1 MREERSISLI
11 PSTSLPVCTV
21 RALLA
26 MLLALGVVF
35 PLGAQTTAS
44 IFGTITDQS
53 GAVLP
58 KAQVSATN
66 KLTNDTSTTQTNSEG
81 FYSFPALALGTYMV
95 RAEVPGFRAVIQD
108 GIELTLN
115 RNAKVDLSLSVGAVS
130 ESIRVTAD
138 APLVETTTNEM
149 GAVVDR
155 QRVGQLPLNGRNT
168 LSLVALVP
176 GAQTLQVINEQ
187 GYQNNKVSINGMR
200 PEESNWLLDGGDNTT
215 SLRNYGQDV
224 PNPDAVQEFRVISN
238 NYSAEYGRSVGAIV
252 NVVTKSGTNEYHGSV
267 FEFLRNRALNSR
279 NFFEPDTTPLV
290 QNQFGA
296 TLGGPVIK
304 DRVFFFGSYQ
314 GFRRAT
320 QAFNNGAVVPTA
332 AERSGNFSAS
342 VDSRGRPIVIRD
354 PLTRQPFSGNLI
366 PKERLNTVA
375 VNFLNRAIPLPND
388 PARSPNAL
396 SARAG
401 TPIDNNQYL
410 GKVDYILS
418 PQNRLSAAYFYAK
431 NIVTSRFSGNID
443 FQFANT
449 NSIQHNLNV
458 HEYWT
463 ISPSMVN
470 HLHGNLSRTVGLV
483 QVFPSDVTMITLGA
497 RNFGPLPEGPIMPPS
512 FNVTGYFNAATP
524 GGGDRQSNKW
534 RLADAVDWIRGRHSL
549 KFGVE
554 GAVVRFHDIT
564 PSGRLGGQFAFDGTF
579 TGNGMGDLLLGQV
592 LNWQYGPA
600 TDKYNDTWSLA
611 GFVQDNFRASP
622 KLVLNLGVRYDLD
635 PYTVHPKGLLIAYV
649 PGRQSTCVPQAPS
662 GVMFPCDP
670 GIPRAGIKN
679 DNDNFSPRVGFAYDL
694 TGAGKTVVRGGYAIA
709 YQTTINNVQQEG
721 QVSIPFFIR
730 ETMRNVNAAGPSSID
745 LSDPWRQIGGAPYP
759 ISFDPA
765 NLRFPATGAYSF
777 ADFNLR
783 TGYVQQY
790 NLSVQRQFGRGW
802 MLEAGYVGNVGRK
815 LTDQRDINAPISRPG
830 ASAAN
835 ADARRPLNPPFLV
848 MRATEGQANSAYN
861 SGQVR
866 LERRFSKG
874 FTLLGSYTFGRSID
888 LASWHDSQ
896 SQWVDPRNL
905 RLNRGLSDFNRTHTA
920 VFSWLWELP
929 KPPGMAGALVGGWS
943 LNGIAAFYSGAP
955 VGGGTA
961 SNGIVTGRDNDFD
974 GNSSNDRPNL
984 VGDWRLPKPSNSAIT
999 AGSPWF
1005 NIDAFQ
1011 PNTPGAIGNLG
1022 RNNVLGP
1029 ASQNIDLGIFRSF
1042 RITERHRLEVRGEFF
1057 NLFNWVT
1064 LGTPVFSL
1072 ANANF
1077 GKVLTAGAPRIIQV
1091 GLKYSF

>member
-1 MREERSISLI
+1 MRRETGISLI
-11 PSTSLPVCTV
+11 PSRRLPGCIAG
-21 RALLA
+21 ALFA
-26 MLLALGVVF
+26 MLIALGAVP

-58 KAQVSATN
+58 KALVSATN
-66 KLTNDTSTTQTNSEG
+66 KLTNGTSTTETNSEG
-81 FYSFPALALGTYMV
+81 YYSFPALALGTYMV

-115 RNAKVDLSLSVGAVS
+115 RNAKVDLNLSVGSVS
-130 ESIRVTAD
+130 ESISVTAD
-138 APLVETTTNEM
+138 APLVEATTNEM
-149 GAVVDR
+149 GTVVDR
-155 QRVGQLPLNGRNT
+155 QRVDQLPLNGRNT

-176 GAQTLQVINEQ
+176 GAQALQVINEQ

-224 PNPDAVQEFRVISN
+224 PNPDAIQEFRVISN
-238 NYSAEYGRSVGAIV
+238 NYSAEYGHSVGAIV
-252 NVVTKSGTNEYHGSV
+252 NVVTKSGTNEYHGSA
-267 FEFLRNRALNSR
+267 FDFLRNRALNSR

-296 TLGGPVIK
+296 TLGGPIIRDK
-304 DRVFFFGSYQ
+304 IFFFGSYQ
-314 GFRRAT
+314 GFRQAT
-320 QAFNNGAVVPTA
+320 QAFNNAATVPTA
-332 AERSGNFSAS
+332 AERGGNFSAS
-342 VDSRGRPIVIRD
+342 LDNRGRPIVIRD
-354 PLTRQPFSGNLI
+354 PLTGQPFSGNLI
-366 PKERLNTVA
+366 PRERLNPVA
-375 VNFLNRAIPLPND
+375 VGFLSRAIPLPND
-388 PARSPNAL
+388 PARSANAL

-401 TPIDNNQYL
+401 TPIENQQYL
-410 GKVDYILS
+410 GKVDHIIS
-418 PQNRLSAAYFYAK
+418 PQNRLSAAYFFAK
-431 NIVTSRFSGNID
+431 NSLTSRFPGNID
-443 FQFANT
+443 FQFT
-449 NSIQHNLNV
+449 GTDSIQHNLNL

-463 ISPSMVN
+463 ISPTMVN
-470 HLHGNLSRTVGLV
+470 HLRGTFSRSVGLV
-483 QVFPSDVTMITLGA
+483 QVGPSDVTLISLGS
-497 RNFGPLPEGPIMPPS
+497 NFGPLPDGPIMPPAFS
-512 FNVTGYFNAATP
+512 VTGYFNASTP
-524 GGGDRQSNKW
+524 SGGDRRSNKW
-534 RLADAVDWIRGRHSL
+534 TVADAVDWIRGRHSL

-554 GAVVRFHDIT
+554 GSVWRFHDIS
-564 PSGRLGGQFAFDGTF
+564 PSGRLGGQFVFDGTF
-579 TGNGMGDLLLGQV
+579 TGNGMADLLLGQV
-592 LNWQYGPA
+592 LTLTYGPA

-611 GFVQDNFRASP
+611 GFVQDNFRASSR
-622 KLVLNLGVRYDLD
+622 LVLNLGVRYDLT
-635 PYTVHPKGLLIAYV
+635 PYGVHPKDFLVAYL
-649 PGRQSTCVPQAPS
+649 PGRQSACVPQAPN
-662 GVMFPCDP
+662 GVVFPCDS

-679 DNDNFSPRVGFAYDL
+679 DNNNFAPRVGFAYDL

-730 ETMRNVNAAGPSSID
+730 ETMRNINATGPSSIN
-745 LSDPWRQIGGAPYP
+745 LSNPWRQIGGAPYP
-759 ISFDPA
+759 INYDPA
-765 NLRFPATGAYSF
+765 NLKFPATGAYSF

-802 MLEAGYVGNVGRK
+802 MTEVGYVGNVGRK
-815 LTDQRDINAPISRPG
+815 LTDQRDINAPISRPN

-848 MRATEGQANSAYN
+848 MRATEALANSAYN

-905 RLNRGLSDFNRTHTA
+905 KLNRGLSDFNRTHTA
-920 VFSWLWELP
+920 VLSWLWELP
-929 KPPGMAGALVGGWS
+929 KPPGMAGSLVGGWS
-943 LNGIAAFYSGAP
+943 LNGIAAFYSGGP

-961 SNGIVTGRDNDFD
+961 SNGITTGRDNDFD

-984 VGDWRLPKPSNSAIT
+984 VGNWRLPKPSNSNIK

-1005 NIDAFQ
+1005 NTDAFQ
-1011 PNTPGAIGNLG
+1011 PNTPGTIGNLG

-1029 ASQNIDLGIFRSF
+1029 ANKNIDLGIFRSF

-1057 NLFNWVT
+1057 NVFNWVNA
-1064 LGTPVFSL
+1064 GTPVSTL
-1072 ANANF
+1072 TNANF
-1077 GKVLTAGAPRIIQV
+1077 GKVLTAGAPRIIQL